1 MVEVLKAWAESSS
14 NGVTTY
20 EVLVRTDGSMSCDC
34 PGWVY
39 CRRGQPRSC
48 KHVRLHEAEAKI
60 LVGQYEKGGVKALSA
75 TAAALA
81 KAAVVA
87 QPAKAGGL
95 SALKKDLKKLSADAE
110 RIGNIELG

>member
-1 MVEVLKAWAESSS
+1 VAETLKAWAEVSSS
-14 NGVTTY
+14 GVTTY
-20 EVLVRTDGSMSCDC
+20 EIVLRTDGSMSCDC
-34 PGWVY
+34 PGWVFS
-39 CRRGQPRSC
+39 RRGQPRSC

-60 LVGQYEKGGVKALSA
+60 LLAQYDKGAKALSSA
-75 TAAALA
+75 AAALA

-95 SALKKDLKKLSADAE
+95 SALKQDLKKKLSADSE